1 MGISATQASRPIW
14 YASHS
19 KPSSTR
25 PNSGLAN
32 SLSKARRVRDRLRR
46 RRVIPPLSSAF
57 ASSATPLAGA
67 GILWLMSAPALAPF
81 TTPAEVPMS
90 GEVTGQE
97 PLEHGERRVHSTS
110 RRSHLN
116 EYVAFHPLTI
126 SLQRHSRARRA
137 EPLRLGPACPLT
149 TGAARPHLHVP
160 GGTPPSYRELS
171 RGDYRQQPAHREIA
185 HWYHHQEQQEGFFQA

>member
-1 MGISATQASRPIW
+1 MWWKACNRVSLDMGSAALRDSISRHCTP
-14 YASHS
+14 
-19 KPSSTR
+19 TR
-25 PNSGLAN
+25 GF
-32 SLSKARRVRDRLRR
+32 ARLFRR
-46 RRVIPPLSSAF
+46 S
-57 ASSATPLAGA
+57 
-67 GILWLMSAPALAPF
+67 WLMSAPALAPF

-116 EYVAFHPLTI
+116 EYVAFHQLTI

>member
-110 RRSHLN
+110 RRSHLP
-116 EYVAFHPLTI
+116 ELCRI
-126 SLQRHSRARRA
+126 SPIQPAAEMARIQSARGA
-137 EPLRLGPACPLT
+137 TATRPCVPPP
-149 TGAARPHLHVP
+149 TGAARLTLHVP
-160 GGTPPSYRELS
+160 GETPPL
-171 RGDYRQQPAHREIA
+171 
-185 HWYHHQEQQEGFFQA
+185 